1 MKDDPG
7 FQNFMKYDF
16 VYCSQ
21 QPFKLKA
28 DEVLE
33 IEVKHFCII
42 FNLIGSWYTV
52 FLTWLLQN
60 ATFFGKY

>member
-1 MKDDPG
+1 MGLFVIKDDSR
-7 FQNFMKYDF
+7 FQNFIKYDV

-33 IEVKHFCII
+33 V
-42 FNLIGSWYTV
+42 
-52 FLTWLLQN
+52 
-60 ATFFGKY
+60 